1 MAAAITVRDARCE
14 DASGIARVHVDSW
27 RTTYRGIV
35 PADFLAGLSAEARER
50 EWQPVVCAEPR
61 RAFVYVAEDAGH
73 VVGFASAGRA
83 RDERQ
88 FQSELYAIY
97 LLESHQRRGVG
108 RALVQRIAN
117 DLRGAGMTSMM
128 LWVLAA
134 NPACRFYEALGGKRF
149 GSQPVTIGG
158 VTLEEIAYG
167 WDDVRQL
174 LPA

>member
-1 MAAAITVRDARCE
+1 MAAAITLRDARCE

-97 LLESHQRRGVG
+97 LLEAGQGHGHGRRLV
-108 RALVQRIAN
+108 RAVVDGLLELGLPDMIV
-117 DLRGAGMTSMM
+117 
-128 LWVLAA
+128 WVLRENA
-134 NPACRFYEALGGKRF
+134 PARRFYEKLGGVYVRE
-149 GSQPVTIGG
+149 QPITIGSSLLTE
-158 VTLEEIAYG
+158 VSYAWRSL
-167 WDDVRQL
+167 DDLRF
-174 LPA
+174 